1 MARWLTRWTSSSE
14 RGFETRCHL
23 YESLMTSGM
32 ASVTKKLLLYTS
44 NFRNKELLVFLHDA
58 KCLNRSTNQLTSP
71 LRGADCRWLAR
82 WPNDLKSSSVLRW
95 LLKECTV
102 LVESI
107 PSLCFI
113 GHCMNICIRRYRLR
127 NCWKITAF
135 SKYIRVCA
143 YSVLLVDDF
152 FKFFFLLKYYL
163 SIGSCW
169 YHDTVCLHLLI
180 GELCWLHNF
189 EQLLWCVHLCWI

>member
-1 MARWLTRWTSSSE
+1 
-14 RGFETRCHL
+14 
-23 YESLMTSGM
+23 MTSGM

-152 FKFFFLLKYYL
+152 FLIFLSFKVLFVDR
-163 SIGSCW
+163 I
-169 YHDTVCLHLLI
+169 VLI
-180 GELCWLHNF
+180 PRYSVFRLTHWWVVLVTQLWTAPVVRSLVLYFAVTEKNERLCSR
-189 EQLLWCVHLCWI
+189 